1 MYVHVAYVCIFN
13 VTRLHCIIMSF
24 IDLVPKSGAG
34 TDSSGEESPAASP
47 ALLPKPRGTSK
58 TLYDMNMHVEFAS
71 RLMLNRTWCEFCW
84 EEELRSGCK
93 SAGALVLVA

>member
-1 MYVHVAYVCIFN
+1 MGANQEVRECTCGVRVHFS
-13 VTRLHCIIMSF
+13 VTRLHCTIMSF

-34 TDSSGEESPAASP
+34 TDSSSEESPAASP
-47 ALLPKPRGTSK
+47 ALLPKPRGASK

-84 EEELRSGCK
+84 
-93 SAGALVLVA
+93 